1 MLPLA
6 LINLSG
12 SIRVQR
18 EHKCIHRMMQLE
30 EMKRALS
37 DLSNVCEQHFYFRAL
52 ITSESLKEASDR
64 KQGKGAKLVSL
75 WLPCSA
81 G

>member
-1 MLPLA
+1 MLLLA

-12 SIRVQR
+12 SIGVEQ
-18 EHKCIHRMMQLE
+18 EHKGIHRMMQPE

-37 DLSNVCEQHFYFRAL
+37 DLSNVCKQHFYFRAL

-64 KQGKGAKLVSL
+64 KQGKGTQLVSL
-75 WLPCSA
+75 CLPCSA